1 MTGALLITAL
11 VAGVAGLAVGWP
23 AWRSYRQREARDQ
36 NAERYLT
43 WRGRATRPGAS
54 LREGM
59 TGAERRRIW
68 VGTGLA
74 IIAMACLVIGLST
87 G

>member
-1 MTGALLITAL
+1 VTGVLLITAL
-11 VAGVAGLAVGWP
+11 VAGVAGLAIGWP

-43 WRGRATRPGAS
+43 WRGRATPSAS

-68 VGTGLA
+68 IGAGLG
-74 IIAMACLVIGLST
+74 IIAVACLVIGLST

>member
-1 MTGALLITAL
+1 VTGALLI
-11 VAGVAGLAVGWP
+11 VAGLSGVAALVIGLP

-68 VGTGLA
+68 IGAGLGF
-74 IIAMACLVIGLST
+74 IGLACLVIGLST

>member
-1 MTGALLITAL
+1 VTGALLISAL
-11 VAGVAGLAVGWP
+11 VAGVAGLAIGWP
-23 AWRSYRQREARDQ
+23 AWRSYRQREAREQ
-36 NAERYLT
+36 NAERYQT
-43 WRGRATRPGAS
+43 WRGRARSPCAS

-68 VGTGLA
+68 LGAGLA
-74 IIAMACLVIGLST
+74 IIAVACLVIGLST

>member
-1 MTGALLITAL
+1 VTGALVAVAL
-11 VAGVAGLAVGWP
+11 ATGVAALIIGLP
-23 AWRSYRQREARDQ
+23 AWRSYRQREARDL

-43 WRGRATRPGAS
+43 WRGRARSPSAS

-59 TGAERRRIW
+59 TGDERRRIW
-68 VGTGLA
+68 IGAVLG
-74 IIAMACLVIGLST
+74 IIAVACLIIGLSA

>member
-1 MTGALLITAL
+1 MTGVLLITAL
-11 VAGVAGLAVGWP
+11 VAGVAGLVIGLP

-43 WRGRATRPGAS
+43 WRGRATLPGAS

-68 VGTGLA
+68 IGAGLG
-74 IIAMACLVIGLST
+74 IIALACLVIGLST

>member
-11 VAGVAGLAVGWP
+11 VAGVASLTIGLP
-23 AWRSYRQREARDQ
+23 AWRSYRQREERDQ

-43 WRGRATRPGAS
+43 WRGRASPPGAS

-68 VGTGLA
+68 LGAGLA
-74 IIAMACLVIGLST
+74 IIAVACLVIGLST

>member
-1 MTGALLITAL
+1 MTGALLVVAL
-11 VAGVAGLAVGWP
+11 VNGVAAVVIGLP
-23 AWRSYRQREARDQ
+23 AWLSYRRREARDQ

-43 WRGRATRPGAS
+43 WRGRARPPGAS

-68 VGTGLA
+68 IGAVLGV
-74 IIAMACLVIGLST
+74 IAAACLIIGMSS

>member
-1 MTGALLITAL
+1 VTGALLVVAL
-11 VAGVAGLAVGWP
+11 VNGVAAVIIGLP
-23 AWRSYRQREARDQ
+23 AWLSYRRREARDQ

-43 WRGRATRPGAS
+43 WRGRATRPGGS

-68 VGTGLA
+68 IGAALG
-74 IIAMACLVIGLST
+74 IIAAACLVIVLSS

>member
-11 VAGVAGLAVGWP
+11 VAGVAGLAIGWP

-36 NAERYLT
+36 NAERYQT
-43 WRGRATRPGAS
+43 WRGRARPSGAS

-59 TGAERRRIW
+59 TGAERRRI
-68 VGTGLA
+68 GLGAILA
-74 IIAMACLVIGLST
+74 IIAVACLVIGLST

>member
-1 MTGALLITAL
+1 MTGALLVVALANGVAAL
-11 VAGVAGLAVGWP
+11 VIGLP
-23 AWRSYRQREARDQ
+23 AWLSYRRREARDQ

-43 WRGRATRPGAS
+43 WRGRAQPPGAS

-68 VGTGLA
+68 IGAVLG
-74 IIAMACLVIGLST
+74 IIAAACLIIGLSS

>member
-11 VAGVAGLAVGWP
+11 VAGVAGLAIGWP
-23 AWRSYRQREARDQ
+23 AWRSFRQRKAREQ
-36 NAERYLT
+36 NAQRYQT
-43 WRGRATRPGAS
+43 WRGRASPPGAS

-68 VGTGLA
+68 LGAGLA
-74 IIAMACLVIGLST
+74 ILAVACLVIGLST

>member
-1 MTGALLITAL
+1 MTGALLIVAL
-11 VAGVAGLAVGWP
+11 LSGVAALIIGGP

-68 VGTGLA
+68 IGAGLG
-74 IIAMACLVIGLST
+74 IIALACVVIGLST

>member
-1 MTGALLITAL
+1 MTGALLIVAL
-11 VAGVAGLAVGWP
+11 VNGVAGLVVGLP
-23 AWRSYRQREARDQ
+23 AWRSYRQREARDR

-43 WRGRATRPGAS
+43 WRGRADPPGAS

-68 VGTGLA
+68 IGAVLGA
-74 IIAMACLVIGLST
+74 VAVACLVIGLST